1 MTSAPRPLGSHEAAL
16 RNRKPKLI
24 SFRYGLMSTP
34 RATFLRKSTSKKG
47 VAGFGSPTQLAAPSR
62 ITAQFCG
69 FFVRAS
75 FFGGLNGG
83 AQARR
88 LMASASCPVF
98 QPCSSRHPRLEAGVT
113 VVQCSNW
120 RPIMVITQTTPTTGQ
135 SLDAIARHQHI
146 ANAISTAQWH
156 LAHGRI
162 NEATGRIMSAARH
175 LKQACS
181 ESTTS
186 VRA

>member
-16 RNRKPKLI
+16 RNRKLKLI
-24 SFRYGLMSTP
+24 SFRYGLLPTP

-47 VAGFGSPTQLAAPSR
+47 VAGLGLPKQLAASSR
-62 ITAQFCG
+62 NTAQFCG

-75 FFGGLNGG
+75 FFGGLNGEPHG
-83 AQARR
+83 
-88 LMASASCPVF
+88 SPVNGLR
-98 QPCSSRHPRLEAGVT
+98 QLPGSPTRSSRHPRLDSGVS
-113 VVQCSNW
+113 VVQRSNW
-120 RPIMVITQTTPTTGQ
+120 GPIMLNTQTTPTTGQ

-186 VRA
+186 ARA